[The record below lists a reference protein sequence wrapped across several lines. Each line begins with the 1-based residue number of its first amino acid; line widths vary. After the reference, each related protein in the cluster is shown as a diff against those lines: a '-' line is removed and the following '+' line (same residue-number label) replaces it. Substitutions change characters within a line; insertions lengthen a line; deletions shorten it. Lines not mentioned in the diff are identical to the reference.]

1 MTTTGAPHVMRHSEI
16 DGDGDVPTGPQ
27 LRNSDCRRDTADRQD
42 LDAATYIMESAD
54 VALDTAGTKA
64 EIATGV
70 ESRDQ
75 ERHGHGGAAI
85 DGTDVKSDVASTEKE
100 SDGSDGSGE
109 TDGKSDVASTE
120 KDSDGNGE
128 TDVEPQPLKENSDGS
143 STIFQ
148 APGHVM
154 NVDHGMLLLVRRH
167 PFRFLAASPLLLIS
181 TVSLVVCT
189 VSGMLGYVIMHP
201 GEESN
206 ETKRSVEQDDQ
217 TKQRITTLKEIAS

>member
-1 MTTTGAPHVMRHSEI
+1 MTTTGALHVMRHSEI

-27 LRNSDCRRDTADRQD
+27 LRNSDTADRQD
-42 LDAATYIMESAD
+42 VDAATYVMENAD
-54 VALDTAGTKA
+54 VASDTAGTKA

-75 ERHGHGGAAI
+75 ERHGHGGTAI
-85 DGTDVKSDVASTEKE
+85 DATDIKSDVASTEKE

-120 KDSDGNGE
+120 KDSDGSGKTN
-128 TDVEPQPLKENSDGS
+128 VKPQPLKENSDGS

-154 NVDHGMLLLVRRH
+154 NVDHGML
-167 PFRFLAASPLLLIS
+167 
-181 TVSLVVCT
+181 SLVPCSFSSAVNIDG
-189 VSGMLGYVIMHP
+189 VSC
-201 GEESN
+201 
-206 ETKRSVEQDDQ
+206 SVH
-217 TKQRITTLKEIAS
+217 RIRHVGLCNYASRRGIQ

>member
-1 MTTTGAPHVMRHSEI
+1 MSHFSIKGSTVLAVIH
-16 DGDGDVPTGPQ
+16 
-27 LRNSDCRRDTADRQD
+27 
-42 LDAATYIMESAD
+42 AD
-54 VALDTAGTKA
+54 VASNTAGTKA
-64 EIATGV
+64 ESATGV
-70 ESRDQ
+70 EYRDQ
-75 ERHGHGGAAI
+75 ERHGHGGTAI
-85 DGTDVKSDVASTEKE
+85 DATDVKSDVASTEKE

-120 KDSDGNGE
+120 KDSDGSGE
-128 TDVEPQPLKENSDGS
+128 TDVKPQPLKENSDRS

-154 NVDHGMLLLVRRH
+154 NVDHGMLSLVRRH
-167 PFRFLAASPLLLIS
+167 PFRFLAASPLPLIS

-206 ETKRSVEQDDQ
+206 ETKQDVK
-217 TKQRITTLKEIAS
+217 TKQRITTLKEITSWPWTNFLSCNRLSFSLLLV